1 MAKKSFLL
9 GLGLGLLLA
18 TLTLQLDFWKVQTD
32 QQINAGEMTVEKLR
46 EEAKKF
52 DYELKTKNE
61 IQLEIEKAIEQYK
74 NKQNSGQPQS
84 NSQSKPTQQ
93 TSGNAANV
101 TTTLN
106 GTKKTPTSIKITIQ
120 KGWDATQV
128 ANYLHESNV
137 VKDKNA
143 LLKALVGISKTRQI
157 AARSFYLEPNS
168 DPKQVAQT
176 ITTGK

>member
-9 GLGLGLLLA
+9 GLGLGMLLA
-18 TLTLQLDFWKVQTD
+18 TLTLQLDFWKTSTD
-32 QQINAGEMTVEKLR
+32 QAINKEELTIEQLR
-46 EEAKKF
+46 KEAEKF
-52 DYELKTKNE
+52 DYQLKTKTE

-74 NKQNSGQPQS
+74 NTQKTVKPSSS
-84 NSQSKPTQQ
+84 NNAKPSTTKPSTTKPTT
-93 TSGNAANV
+93 TSV
-101 TTTLN
+101 
-106 GTKKTPTSIKITIQ
+106 KITII

-128 ANYLHESNV
+128 ANHLYNKKI

-143 LLKALVGISKTRQI
+143 LLRALVGLSKTRQI
-157 AARSFYLEPNS
+157 AAKSFYLEPSS

>member
-9 GLGLGLLLA
+9 GLGLGILLA
-18 TLTLQLDFWKVQTD
+18 TLTLQLDFWKTSTD
-32 QQINAGEMTVEKLR
+32 QAINKEELTIEQLR
-46 EEAKKF
+46 KEAEKF
-52 DYELKTKNE
+52 DYQLKTKTE

-74 NKQNSGQPQS
+74 NTQKTVKPSSS
-84 NSQSKPTQQ
+84 NNAKPSTTKPTT
-93 TSGNAANV
+93 TSV
-101 TTTLN
+101 
-106 GTKKTPTSIKITIQ
+106 KITII

-128 ANYLHESNV
+128 ANHLYNKKI

-143 LLKALVGISKTRQI
+143 LLRALVGLSKTRQI
-157 AARSFYLEPNS
+157 AARSFYLEPSS